1 MRIIKLNVGSNI
13 IDISQSL
20 DSGTSREYI
29 DLGIKSKKQSDLI
42 ISLAGKLSESNYE
55 FVGIESKYMF
65 GKRNK
70 RLEIVFK
77 DEKTIHVIKI
87 SKQKKFDK
95 DAIDLDNLITDIIN
109 KYKISIKGI
118 ILLTDDFD
126 SKVVNDYS
134 NSMKN
139 IIEFFSFN
147 KFKEEY
153 GIFDK

>member
-13 IDISQSL
+13 IDISQNI
-20 DSGTSREYI
+20 DSGTFREYI

-42 ISLAGKLSESNYE
+42 ISLAGKLSENDFE

-77 DEKTIHVIKI
+77 DQKTIHVIKI

-118 ILLTDDFD
+118 IILTDDFD
-126 SKVVNDYS
+126 TKVVNDYS

-139 IIEFFSFN
+139 IIEFFSYN
-147 KFKEEY
+147 KFKEVY
-153 GIFDK
+153 GIFNK